1 MQKDFTFPFY
11 YKEWLVSTQGMP
23 ADIRGWYVNLLCH
36 QADKGSLPNEME
48 DLAELAGV
56 KISEYQRF
64 VDGFNQWLN
73 PKFNQNDNGGLENAK
88 MKAVLAVRQEY
99 LQNQSRKATVAV
111 FVRRK
116 RKEHNFEND
125 VWKTVS
131 AELMKVEVS
140 YLTKKETYKKYEVWW
155 NQWFNQRLNPSI
167 EDENDNNNIYIDNNK
182 GGVGEKQPMNEP
194 WHLDVLKKEV
204 KNSMTWKE
212 QVVRSVS
219 QNHQGFDMASLD
231 TYLDEFD
238 VYLKNTGDEVKTLKD
253 YKKHF
258 FNWLDKNLTPR
269 NRRKKNNTESSTLK
283 KLQSL

>member
-73 PKFNQNDNGGLENAK
+73 PKFNQNNNGGLENAK
-88 MKAVLAVRQEY
+88 MKAVLDGRQEY
-99 LQNQSRKATVAV
+99 LQNQSRKSTVAV

-116 RKEHNFEND
+116 RKEYNFEND

-131 AELMKVEVS
+131 AELMKVEVA
-140 YLTKKETYKKYEVWW
+140 YLSKKETYKKYEVWW
-155 NQWFNQRLNPSI
+155 NQWFNHRLNPSI
-167 EDENDNNNIYIDNNK
+167 EDENDNNNIYIDSIK
-182 GGVGEKQPMNEP
+182 GGVGEKQPMDEP

-204 KNSMTWKE
+204 ENSTTWKE

-219 QNHQGFDMASLD
+219 QNHQDFTMASVD
-231 TYLDEFD
+231 TYLEEFD

-258 FNWLDKNLTPR
+258 FHWLDKNLTPG